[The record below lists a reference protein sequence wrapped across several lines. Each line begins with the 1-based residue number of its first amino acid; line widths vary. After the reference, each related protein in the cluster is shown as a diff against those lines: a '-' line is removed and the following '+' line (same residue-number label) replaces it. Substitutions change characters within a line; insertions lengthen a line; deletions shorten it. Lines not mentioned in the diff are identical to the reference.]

1 MLRVQATVTFTI
13 KFRLR
18 NCQKPFRQKDFWER
32 FRLVTTVRPPRGL
45 VKSESELRIL
55 NERREE
61 PAWGASRGFSAQ
73 MNALI
78 SINKISQ

>member
-13 KFRLR
+13 KFRSAIVR
-18 NCQKPFRQKDFWER
+18 SPFAKRTFGRDFV
-32 FRLVTTVRPPRGL
+32 LVTIVNPPRGL

-73 MNALI
+73 INALI